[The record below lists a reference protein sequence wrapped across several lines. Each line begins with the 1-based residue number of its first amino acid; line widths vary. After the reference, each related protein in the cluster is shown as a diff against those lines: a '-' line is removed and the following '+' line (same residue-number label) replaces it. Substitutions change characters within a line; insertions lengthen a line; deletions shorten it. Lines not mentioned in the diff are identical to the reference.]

1 MVEKRVS
8 RQRREQQQQ
17 QLLFARQQ
25 TIYAWRNVR
34 SVARDNVIII
44 MQQEVRVLGVRQD
57 NDDVFISYTDPT
69 SGTKT
74 EQLFNLTDY
83 VYLKL

>member
-1 MVEKRVS
+1 MVEKRIS
-8 RQRREQQQQ
+8 RQRQEQQ

-25 TIYAWRNVR
+25 TTYAWRNVR
-34 SVARDNVIII
+34 TVVRDNVIIV
-44 MQQEVRVLGVRQD
+44 MQQEVRVLGVRRD
-57 NDDVFISYTDPT
+57 SDFVFLSYTDPT

-74 EQLFNLTDY
+74 EQLFNLADY

>member
-1 MVEKRVS
+1 MVEKRIP
-8 RQRREQQQQ
+8 RQRQEQQ

-25 TIYAWRNVR
+25 TTYAWRNVR
-34 SVARDNVIII
+34 SVTRDSIII
-44 MQQEVRVLGVRQD
+44 VMQQEVRVLGVRQD
-57 NDDVFISYTDPT
+57 SDDVFLSYTDPV

-74 EQLFNLTDY
+74 EQLFNLADY

>member
-1 MVEKRVS
+1 MVEKRSS
-8 RQRREQQQQ
+8 RQRQEQQQ

-25 TIYAWRNVR
+25 TTYTWRNVR

-57 NDDVFISYTDPT
+57 SDDVFVSYTDPST
-69 SGTKT
+69 GTKT